1 MGTAIDIS
9 KLTSIKDR
17 FSFEGKNG
25 FVTGA
30 AGGIGRSTA
39 AALAELGGRVA
50 LADINLERAQ
60 ANAEEINK
68 RFGTRCFAVKCD
80 VSDPSSVKEMMAAVL
95 REMGSIQFVHSNAG
109 IIMPDDN
116 GDMPYESWQK
126 MVNVN
131 LTGMMLVDQAA
142 ARQMKAQGHG
152 GAVVNT
158 ASMSAHIV
166 NQAHGP
172 DARHFICYT
181 ATKGGVLH
189 LTKSFAMDYCRDNIR
204 FNSISPGYM
213 LSGLHDGIPQENLDI
228 LAKDT
233 PMQRF
238 GTMDEI
244 GGLVAFLLSDLATFI
259 TGSDVLVD
267 GGHCCW

>member
-1 MGTAIDIS
+1 MGTAVDIA
-9 KLTSIKDR
+9 KLKSVKDR
-17 FSFEGKNG
+17 FSFEGKCG

-50 LADINLERAQ
+50 LADINVEKAQ
-60 ANAEEINK
+60 ENADEINK
-68 RFGTRCFAVKCD
+68 RFGTDCFAVKCD
-80 VSDPSSVKEMMAAVL
+80 VTSKESVDAMMKEIL
-95 REMGSIQFVHSNAG
+95 SKTGEINFVHSNAG
-109 IIMPDDN
+109 IIAGDDN
-116 GDMPYESWQK
+116 GDMPLESWQK
-126 MVNVN
+126 MVDVN
-131 LTGMMLVDQAA
+131 LTGMMLVNQAA
-142 ARQMKAQGHG
+142 AHQMKAQGKG

-158 ASMSAHIV
+158 ASMSGHIV
-166 NQAHGP
+166 NCAHER
-172 DARHFICYT
+172 RHSICYT

-189 LTKSFAMDYCRDNIR
+189 LTKSFAVDFVKDNIR

-213 LSGLHDGIPQENLDI
+213 YSGIHDGIPQEVLDNI
-228 LAKDT
+228 AHDT
-233 PMQRF
+233 PMDRF

-267 GGHCCW
+267 GGHCVW